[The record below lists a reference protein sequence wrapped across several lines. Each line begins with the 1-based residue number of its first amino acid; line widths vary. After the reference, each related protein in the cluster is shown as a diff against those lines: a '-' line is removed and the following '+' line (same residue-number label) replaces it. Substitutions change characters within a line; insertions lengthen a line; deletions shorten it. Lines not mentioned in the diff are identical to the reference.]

1 MSISVS
7 FINMKGG
14 VGKTTLAMQVA
25 FSAQAAGLKVLAV
38 DLDPQSN
45 LSQAVLGPELYA
57 KVLERNRAT
66 VIQLFEGYLP
76 AGQKTPSPSTVS
88 IDDVILRPKSANY
101 PHLIPSRLELCQT
114 LRNPARKERR
124 LAEALA
130 KVSDQYDVI
139 VIDCAPTD
147 SMLTDAAYFASRY
160 VIVPAKPEY
169 LAAIGLPLLARS
181 LKAFKQANQDHMI
194 EVAGIV
200 FVHSAGYKVSPE
212 GRRSM
217 AEISDFATRK
227 GWRVF
232 SKEIRYSA
240 TFPKSARE
248 GWPIGWDSR
257 ARPELIKAFNAFT
270 NELFGAIGIEKRL
283 PEGVTKDY
291 A

>member
-25 FSAQAAGLKVLAV
+25 LGAQAVGLKVLAV

-45 LSQAVLGPELYA
+45 LSQAVLGA
-57 KVLERNRAT
+57 KRYVEMLQQDRPT
-66 VIQLFEGYLP
+66 VIQIFEGYLP
-76 AGQKTPSPSTVS
+76 ATQAKPSPSAVS
-88 IDDVILRPKSANY
+88 IDEVIRQCIGGDGPD
-101 PHLIPSRLELCQT
+101 LIASRFELCQT

-147 SMLTDAAYFASRY
+147 SMLTEAAYFASRY

-212 GRRSM
+212 GRRLM
-217 AEISDFATRK
+217 AEISDFATRE